1 MTRSLWEEL
10 QPKWPITH
18 WAEWMRMPEQRRGR
32 AALRPEVTYHQIV
45 SSLHLTTMRPAFIV
59 SYLIF

>member
-32 AALRPEVTYHQIV
+32 AALRPEVT
-45 SSLHLTTMRPAFIV
+45 
-59 SYLIF
+59 